1 MGIPG
6 MPLAAVQVLPPY
18 MDGRS
23 GIAQSPCGPSP
34 GQSPLAAANGP
45 SLVKYTSLLG
55 RAAVTGGLGRA
66 ASTPRTSQSAAQP
79 QTLAA
84 QQQEAPAEAGT
95 LPTAAAQLAG
105 ILAGAELGASGE
117 APTALCA
124 VGAAEEQGQK
134 DLATAVGPTAEAPGS
149 QLSAEVLAVPEGAG
163 AGSGRGTDA
172 ADGQNILEAAG
183 QQYGEQTALC
193 KMHQ

>member
-117 APTALCA
+117 APTAL
-124 VGAAEEQGQK
+124 
-134 DLATAVGPTAEAPGS
+134 
-149 QLSAEVLAVPEGAG
+149 
-163 AGSGRGTDA
+163 
-172 ADGQNILEAAG
+172 
-183 QQYGEQTALC
+183 
-193 KMHQ
+193 